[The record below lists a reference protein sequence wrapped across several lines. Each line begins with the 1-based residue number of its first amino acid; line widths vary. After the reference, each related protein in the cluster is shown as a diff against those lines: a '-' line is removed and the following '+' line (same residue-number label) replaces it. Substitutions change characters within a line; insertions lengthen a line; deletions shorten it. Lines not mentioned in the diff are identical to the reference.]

1 LSAASDRQTGVRQNE
16 DVDPHDVLGLE
27 PGASPDEVHRA
38 YRALAKRF
46 HPDRAGDGE
55 LMISINAAYDLLR
68 ERLEEGHAAG
78 PASNGAR
85 ASASAGADATDA
97 AGAPDPSRVV
107 AGEWLAPNVRR
118 VLARELLAA
127 LEPGEQVDEVVLT
140 STGDSHDVQLALT
153 DRRLLW
159 LRDDAIMGRVRS
171 LRYRDVAAVES
182 RAAGRF
188 RRGGQLRVRSAGS
201 GRWLRFFDLRPEVL
215 ARVTARISARV
226 QA

>member
-1 LSAASDRQTGVRQNE
+1 
-16 DVDPHDVLGLE
+16 VLGLD
-27 PGASPDEVHRA
+27 PDASPEEVHRA

-46 HPDRAGDGE
+46 HPDRAGVDAGE

-68 ERLEEGHAAG
+68 ERLEEGLPGG
-78 PASNGAR
+78 PASRNG
-85 ASASAGADATDA
+85 
-97 AGAPDPSRVV
+97 AGAPPPAPPPV
-107 AGEWLAPNVRR
+107 APAGAWLAPNVRR

-127 LEPGEQVDEVVLT
+127 LEPGEQVDDVVLT

-171 LRYRDVAAVES
+171 LRYRDVEAVEQ

-188 RRGGQLRVRSAGS
+188 RRSGQLRVRAAG
-201 GRWLRFFDLRPEVL
+201 GTRWQRFFELQPEVL
-215 ARVTARISARV
+215 ARLAARIAARA
-226 QA
+226 QP

>member
-1 LSAASDRQTGVRQNE
+1 ME
-16 DVDPHDVLGLE
+16 DVDPHAVLGLD
-27 PGASPDEVHRA
+27 PGASPEDVHRA

-46 HPDRAGDGE
+46 HPDRSGAADGE

-68 ERLEEGHAAG
+68 DRIEAGHAAG
-78 PASNGAR
+78 PAPPAAPAAEEAPR
-85 ASASAGADATDA
+85 VEIAGSWL
-97 AGAPDPSRVV
+97 PPS
-107 AGEWLAPNVRR
+107 VRR

-127 LEPGEQVDEVVLT
+127 LEPGEEVDEVVLT
-140 STGDSHDVQLALT
+140 ATGDSHDVQLAIT

-171 LRYRDVAAVES
+171 LRYRDLAGVEQ
-182 RAAGRF
+182 RAGGRL
-188 RRGGQLRVRSAGS
+188 RRGGQLRVRSAGT

-215 ARVTARISARV
+215 ARVAARISARA

>member
-1 LSAASDRQTGVRQNE
+1 MDPYAA
-16 DVDPHDVLGLE
+16 LGLE

-38 YRALAKRF
+38 YRQLAKRF

-68 ERLEEGHAAG
+68 ERLEEDAHAAG
-78 PASNGAR
+78 GGAGGNGN
-85 ASASAGADATDA
+85 GTA
-97 AGAPDPSRVV
+97 AGRAASRRTTIL
-107 AGEWLAPNVRR
+107 AGEWLPPNVRR

-153 DRRLLW
+153 DRRLIW

-171 LRYRDVAAVES
+171 LRYRDVIEVE
-182 RAAGRF
+182 RKVGGRF
-188 RRGGQLRVRSAGS
+188 RRGHGQLRVRAAGAP
-201 GRWLRFFDLRPEVL
+201 RAQRFFDLRPEVL
-215 ARVTARISARV
+215 ARLAERISAR
-226 QA
+226 APA

>member
-1 LSAASDRQTGVRQNE
+1 LSGRSGHPTDVRQ
-16 DVDPHDVLGLE
+16 DVGVDPHAVLGLD

-38 YRALAKRF
+38 YRDLAKRF

-68 ERLEEGHAAG
+68 DRLEEGHEGPRAKPGGGAPSRNGAG
-78 PASNGAR
+78 PDRPVAI
-85 ASASAGADATDA
+85 
-97 AGAPDPSRVV
+97 
-107 AGEWLAPNVRR
+107 AGEWLPPNVRR

-127 LEPGEQVDEVVLT
+127 LEPGEQVDEVLLT

-153 DRRLLW
+153 DRRLIW

-171 LRYRDVAAVES
+171 LRYRDLAGVEQ
-182 RAAGRF
+182 RAGGRF

-201 GRWLRFFDLRPEVL
+201 GRWLRFFDLRPDVL
-215 ARVTARISARV
+215 ARVAARISARA
-226 QA
+226 QP

>member
-1 LSAASDRQTGVRQNE
+1 MEAM
-16 DVDPHDVLGLE
+16 DPHAVLGLD
-27 PGASPDEVHRA
+27 PGASPEEVHRA

-68 ERLEEGHAAG
+68 DRLEEDHVEPAPRPGG
-78 PASNGAR
+78 PGDLRPPAQI
-85 ASASAGADATDA
+85 AGAWL
-97 AGAPDPSRVV
+97 PPS
-107 AGEWLAPNVRR
+107 VRR

-140 STGDSHDVQLALT
+140 ATGDSHDVQLAVT

-171 LRYRDVAAVES
+171 LRYRDVARVEL
-182 RAAGRF
+182 RPAGRF
-188 RRGGQLRVRSAGS
+188 RRHGQLSVATATS
-201 GRWLRFFDLRPEVL
+201 GRRLRFFELRPDVL
-215 ARVTARISARV
+215 ARLAARIQARASA
-226 QA
+226 